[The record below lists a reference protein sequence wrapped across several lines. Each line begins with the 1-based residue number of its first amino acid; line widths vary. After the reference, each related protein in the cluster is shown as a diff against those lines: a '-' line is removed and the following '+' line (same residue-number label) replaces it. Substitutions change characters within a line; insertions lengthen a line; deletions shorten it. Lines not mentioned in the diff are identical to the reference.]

1 MFQVI
6 RRSVALTAL
15 TAALVFAV
23 PAPSHAAH
31 LRGAALAVPASATD
45 LVAQAWSWLEGVL
58 GVSSPRHSTE
68 LPRKDGVVMPP
79 IVYPP
84 TGTSGSG
91 SMVDPDG
98 KPR

>member
-1 MFQVI
+1 MFQTV
-6 RRSVALTAL
+6 RRTVALTAL

-31 LRGAALAVPASATD
+31 LRGAALAAPTLATD

-58 GVSSPRHSTE
+58 GVSAPRQSTE
-68 LPRKDGVVMPP
+68 LPKKDGTAMPP
-79 IVYPP
+79 VVYPP
-84 TGTSGSG
+84 TGVSGSG

>member
-1 MFQVI
+1 MVQVI

-31 LRGAALAVPASATD
+31 LRGAALAVPTSASG

-58 GVSSPRHSTE
+58 GVSAPRPSTG
-68 LPRKDGVVMPP
+68 LPQKDGITMPP
-79 IVYPP
+79 VVNPP
-84 TGTSGSG
+84 SGTGGSG

-98 KPR
+98 KPK